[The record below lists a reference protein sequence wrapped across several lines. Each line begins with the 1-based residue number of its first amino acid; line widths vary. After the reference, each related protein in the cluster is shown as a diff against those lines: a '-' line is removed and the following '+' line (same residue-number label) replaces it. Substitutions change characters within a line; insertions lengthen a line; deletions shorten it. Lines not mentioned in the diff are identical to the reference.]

1 MTPKEQAHLFL
12 ATYDRPGCSPD
23 ERHIVRIATTWLQLL
38 AAEVYAEGL
47 VEEIIADFREPVPP
61 GYGSGWLELR
71 DAFTIWARKEEY
83 L

>member
-1 MTPKEQAHLFL
+1 MTAKEQAHLFL

-47 VEEIIADFREPVPP
+47 VEEIIADFREPVPQ
-61 GYGSGWLELR
+61 GYGSGWVELR
-71 DAFTIWARKEEY
+71 EAFTSWAQKEEY

>member
-1 MTPKEQAHLFL
+1 MTAKEQAHLFL

-47 VEEIIADFREPVPP
+47 VEEIIADFKEPVPQ
-61 GYGSGWLELR
+61 GYGSGWVELR
-71 DAFTIWARKEEY
+71 EAFTSWAQKEEY